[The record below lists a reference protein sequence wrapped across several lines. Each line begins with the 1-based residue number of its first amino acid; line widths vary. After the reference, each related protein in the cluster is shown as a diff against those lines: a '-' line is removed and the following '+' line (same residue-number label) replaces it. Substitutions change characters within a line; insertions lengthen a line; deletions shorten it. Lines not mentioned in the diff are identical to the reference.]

1 MSALEAPNV
10 HVLTSPTHP
19 LLASCIL
26 CSPTAWSIDMDAEL
40 VRAWQ
45 LIVELSE
52 QNARN
57 QKIATELKAQAN
69 QLQVRRP

>member
-1 MSALEAPNV
+1 
-10 HVLTSPTHP
+10 
-19 LLASCIL
+19 
-26 CSPTAWSIDMDAEL
+26 MDAEL

-57 QKIATELKAQAN
+57 QKIATELKIQGN
-69 QLQVRRP
+69 QLQASGLSATTFYV

>member
-1 MSALEAPNV
+1 
-10 HVLTSPTHP
+10 
-19 LLASCIL
+19 
-26 CSPTAWSIDMDAEL
+26 MDAEL

-57 QKIATELKAQAN
+57 QKIANDLKAQAN
-69 QLQVRRP
+69 QLQVSTSARMRHGDV

>member
-1 MSALEAPNV
+1 MG
-10 HVLTSPTHP
+10 
-19 LLASCIL
+19 
-26 CSPTAWSIDMDAEL
+26 WSTDMDAEL

-57 QKIATELKAQAN
+57 QMLHHANKQLSFFLKEHEQTLEAVMALM
-69 QLQVRRP
+69 LQVPLRSHVRPSF

>member
-1 MSALEAPNV
+1 
-10 HVLTSPTHP
+10 
-19 LLASCIL
+19 
-26 CSPTAWSIDMDAEL
+26 MDGEL

-57 QKIATELKAQAN
+57 QKVAADLKAQAN
-69 QLQVRRP
+69 QLQVAAILPPRAISY

>member
-1 MSALEAPNV
+1 MEYPDV
-10 HVLTSPTHP
+10 
-19 LLASCIL
+19 
-26 CSPTAWSIDMDAEL
+26 MDGEL

-57 QKIATELKAQAN
+57 QKTALDLKAQAS
-69 QLQVRRP
+69 QLQVHQIISTR

>member
-1 MSALEAPNV
+1 
-10 HVLTSPTHP
+10 
-19 LLASCIL
+19 
-26 CSPTAWSIDMDAEL
+26 MDSEL

-69 QLQVRRP
+69 QLQVSPLFRYKCFTPKYSNIE